1 MYTKLSM
8 VECHSIDTLDQYL
21 IDTWLIPWLHRHSI
35 NTWCWSS
42 QVIFADIPLSVKQ
55 YIHAWIGWHSTNY
68 TVLANCQSSVD
79 WDIDWVSAKYRL
91 RCPLSVHGVLS
102 DGVNRHPNCGC
113 FQHTRFEKC
122 ILYHTRFIYLLEL
135 NSQLAVSVFSF
146 CLPCLEKGKWPF
158 DRTRIIQ
165 MYNDHCRVTSNI
177 MFANAH
183 LYTWVEKGTKNTT
196 QCPQPGLMNL
206 DCLVR
211 SQVH

>member
-1 MYTKLSM
+1 MLVEPSNFCRYTI
-8 VECHSIDTLDQYL
+8 ECQTIHTCMNRMTLNQL
-21 IDTWLIPWLHRHSI
+21 
-35 NTWCWSS
+35 
-42 QVIFADIPLSVKQ
+42 
-55 YIHAWIGWHSTNY
+55 
-68 TVLANCQSSVD
+68 LANCQSSVD
-79 WDIDWVSAKYRL
+79 WDIDRVSAKYRL
-91 RCPLSVHGVLS
+91 RCPLSVYGVLS

-135 NSQLAVSVFSF
+135 NSQLTVSVFSF

-196 QCPQPGLMNL
+196 QCPQPGLIDL
-206 DCLVR
+206 DRLDLEPSALKPWGHHASHHAYFNFNWSYCSVCV
-211 SQVH
+211 Q